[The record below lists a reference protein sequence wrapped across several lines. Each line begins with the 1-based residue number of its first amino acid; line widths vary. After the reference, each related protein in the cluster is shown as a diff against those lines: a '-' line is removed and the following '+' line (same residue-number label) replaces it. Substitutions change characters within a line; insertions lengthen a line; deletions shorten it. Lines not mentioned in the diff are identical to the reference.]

1 MNLVDR
7 TVEQFDESIR
17 LKQLAAET
25 LAQPIASAIEL
36 LASTL
41 SEGHR
46 LLICGNGGSAADAQ
60 HLAAELIGRFERERP
75 ALPAIA
81 LTTDS
86 SILTALSNDYRF
98 DEVFSRQ
105 VRGLGGPGDL
115 LLAISTSG
123 NSVNILRAIEAA
135 HEREM
140 GVIAL
145 TGQGGGRIATQ
156 LRESDLLL
164 AVPHTRTARIQEV
177 HLLILH
183 CLCDGVD
190 ALLLGDES

>member
-7 TVEQFDESIR
+7 TFEQFDESIR

-36 LASTL
+36 LASSL

-98 DEVFSRQ
+98 DEVFARQ

-190 ALLLGDES
+190 ALLLGDEP

>member
-7 TVEQFDESIR
+7 TFEQFDESIR

>member
-7 TVEQFDESIR
+7 TFEQFDESIR

-25 LAQPIASAIEL
+25 LAQPIARAIEL
-36 LASTL
+36 LASSL

-156 LRESDLLL
+156 LGESDLLL

>member
-7 TVEQFDESIR
+7 TFEQFDESIR

-36 LASTL
+36 LASSL

-98 DEVFSRQ
+98 DEVFARQ

-190 ALLLGDES
+190 ALLLGDEL

>member
-7 TVEQFDESIR
+7 TFEQFDESIR

-36 LASTL
+36 LASSL

>member
-7 TVEQFDESIR
+7 TFEQFDESIR

-36 LASTL
+36 LASSL

-60 HLAAELIGRFERERP
+60 HLAAELVGRFERERP

-98 DEVFSRQ
+98 DEVFARQ

-190 ALLLGDES
+190 ALLLGDEP

>member
-190 ALLLGDES
+190 ALLLGDEP

>member
-36 LASTL
+36 LASSL

-98 DEVFSRQ
+98 DEVFARQ

-190 ALLLGDES
+190 ALLLGDEP